1 VTSPRE
7 RLYVVSCAGMFVFGM
22 ILGLPGTVLG
32 QPETVQQFGLT
43 LADRG
48 LLISTLFTGLL
59 FGSLLSGVVVDA
71 LGQRASLVV
80 SSALVALWLP
90 LFATASSAVLA
101 ASALFALGLGSAS
114 INTASN
120 ALSSELFPDERGRR
134 MNGIAIMVGLGGI
147 AMPTAT
153 VLASH
158 LVSWRAVVLGGAA
171 LAALVALSG
180 VMPIA
185 LPPRNP
191 VKGSDPITV
200 LRQFARQ
207 PAFAIFLL
215 LILLGGGNE
224 ASMAGWTSSFVIASG
239 MSASTA
245 TWVLSSHWLGLILS
259 RALFSNRVD
268 RAKEI
273 AVERSAVLSA
283 LVLLVLV
290 VSPSP
295 VVVMFGPFVVG
306 MCMALVMPTSLA
318 LAGER
323 IEGAHG
329 LAPGTLRVEIQ
340 VETPQSILGP
350 DGTALVARMLHAAP
364 DRVVGL
370 HYGTYDYSAFCG
382 IAAPYQSM
390 EHPVADHAKAVMQAA
405 AAGTGVRLSD
415 GSTNILPV
423 GDAEQVLRGWALHL
437 RLVRRSLERGFYQG
451 WDLHPAQLPTRYAA
465 TYAFYRDGFAG
476 AADRLHRYA
485 TRAEGGIL
493 DEPATARALADF
505 LVRGLECGALVEAD
519 TRQASGMTI
528 DELTALARPGRG

>member
-1 VTSPRE
+1 
-7 RLYVVSCAGMFVFGM
+7 MFVFGM

-323 IEGAHG
+323 IQGNPGALFGG
-329 LAPGTLRVEIQ
+329 LLTLAQIGGMVLPAS
-340 VETPQSILGP
+340 VG
-350 DGTALVARMLHAAP
+350 LVAQ
-364 DRVVGL
+364 
-370 HYGTYDYSAFCG
+370 YTS
-382 IAAPYQSM
+382 
-390 EHPVADHAKAVMQAA
+390 
-405 AAGTGVRLSD
+405 VRL
-415 GSTNILPV
+415 GL
-423 GDAEQVLRGWALHL
+423 VLVVASYGAIAV
-437 RLVRRSLERGFYQG
+437 LVRRLSHDDFRPSPE
-451 WDLHPAQLPTRYAA
+451 
-465 TYAFYRDGFAG
+465 AG
-476 AADRLHRYA
+476 
-485 TRAEGGIL
+485 
-493 DEPATARALADF
+493 
-505 LVRGLECGALVEAD
+505 
-519 TRQASGMTI
+519 
-528 DELTALARPGRG
+528 

>member
-1 VTSPRE
+1 
-7 RLYVVSCAGMFVFGM
+7 MFVFGM

-80 SSALVALWLP
+80 SSALVALCLP

-101 ASALFALGLGSAS
+101 ASALFALGLASAS

-120 ALSSELFPDERGRR
+120 ALSSELFPGERGRR

-158 LVSWRAVVLGGAA
+158 LVSWRAVVVGGGV
-171 LAALVALSG
+171 LSALVALSG
-180 VMPIA
+180 LIPIA
-185 LPPRNP
+185 LPQRSSR
-191 VKGSDPITV
+191 VKGSDPITA
-200 LRQFARQ
+200 LRQFAKQ
-207 PAFAIFLL
+207 PAFALFLL
-215 LILLGGGNE
+215 LVMLGGGNE
-224 ASMAGWTSSFVIASG
+224 ASMAGWTSSFVSASG
-239 MSASTA
+239 LSSSVA

-323 IEGAHG
+323 IEGKPGALFGG
-329 LAPGTLRVEIQ
+329 LLTLAQIGGMVLPASIGLVAQ
-340 VETPQSILGP
+340 VTSVRLAL
-350 DGTALVARMLHAAP
+350 ALVVASYGAI
-364 DRVVGL
+364 VV
-370 HYGTYDYSAFCG
+370 
-382 IAAPYQSM
+382 
-390 EHPVADHAKAVMQAA
+390 
-405 AAGTGVRLSD
+405 
-415 GSTNILPV
+415 
-423 GDAEQVLRGWALHL
+423 
-437 RLVRRSLERGFYQG
+437 LVRRLSHDDFQRS
-451 WDLHPAQLPTRYAA
+451 PK
-465 TYAFYRDGFAG
+465 AG
-476 AADRLHRYA
+476 
-485 TRAEGGIL
+485 
-493 DEPATARALADF
+493 
-505 LVRGLECGALVEAD
+505 
-519 TRQASGMTI
+519 
-528 DELTALARPGRG
+528 

>member
-1 VTSPRE
+1 
-7 RLYVVSCAGMFVFGM
+7 MFVFGM

-32 QPETVQQFGLT
+32 QPETVEQFGLT

-80 SSALVALWLP
+80 SSALAALCLP
-90 LFATASSAVLA
+90 LFATATSGMLA
-101 ASALFALGLGSAS
+101 ASALFALGLASAS

-134 MNGIAIMVGLGGI
+134 MNGIAVMVGLGGI

-158 LVSWRAVVLGGAA
+158 LVSWRAVVVGGGI
-171 LAALVALSG
+171 LSALVALAG
-180 VMPIA
+180 LMPMA
-185 LPPRNP
+185 LPQRIS
-191 VKGSDPITV
+191 VKGSDPITA
-200 LRQFARQ
+200 LRQFGGQ

-215 LILLGGGNE
+215 LIMLGGGNE

-239 MSASTA
+239 MDSSVA

-259 RALFSNRVD
+259 RVLFSSRVD
-268 RAKEI
+268 RAKEV

-306 MCMALVMPTSLA
+306 MCIALVMPTCLA

-323 IEGAHG
+323 IQGNPGALFGG
-329 LAPGTLRVEIQ
+329 LLTLAQIGGMVL
-340 VETPQSILGP
+340 PASIG
-350 DGTALVARMLHAAP
+350 LVAQYTSVQL
-364 DRVVGL
+364 GL
-370 HYGTYDYSAFCG
+370 SLLVASYGV
-382 IAAPYQSM
+382 IA
-390 EHPVADHAKAVMQAA
+390 
-405 AAGTGVRLSD
+405 L
-415 GSTNILPV
+415 
-423 GDAEQVLRGWALHL
+423 
-437 RLVRRSLERGFYQG
+437 LVR
-451 WDLHPAQLPTRYAA
+451 QLSSDDFRRPTE
-465 TYAFYRDGFAG
+465 AG
-476 AADRLHRYA
+476 
-485 TRAEGGIL
+485 
-493 DEPATARALADF
+493 
-505 LVRGLECGALVEAD
+505 
-519 TRQASGMTI
+519 
-528 DELTALARPGRG
+528 

>member
-1 VTSPRE
+1 
-7 RLYVVSCAGMFVFGM
+7 MFVFGM

-80 SSALVALWLP
+80 SSALVALCLP

-180 VMPIA
+180 IMPIA

-323 IEGAHG
+323 IEGNPGALFGG
-329 LAPGTLRVEIQ
+329 LLTLAQIGGMVLPASIGLVAQ
-340 VETPQSILGP
+340 VTSVRLAL
-350 DGTALVARMLHAAP
+350 ALVVASYGAI
-364 DRVVGL
+364 VV
-370 HYGTYDYSAFCG
+370 
-382 IAAPYQSM
+382 
-390 EHPVADHAKAVMQAA
+390 
-405 AAGTGVRLSD
+405 
-415 GSTNILPV
+415 
-423 GDAEQVLRGWALHL
+423 
-437 RLVRRSLERGFYQG
+437 LVRRLSHDDFQRS
-451 WDLHPAQLPTRYAA
+451 PK
-465 TYAFYRDGFAG
+465 AG
-476 AADRLHRYA
+476 
-485 TRAEGGIL
+485 
-493 DEPATARALADF
+493 
-505 LVRGLECGALVEAD
+505 
-519 TRQASGMTI
+519 
-528 DELTALARPGRG
+528 